1 MSGYRVWSNA
11 SVPEADQFAHW
22 ADSVSE
28 VFGSMIVEREQDGPF
43 HMMLSQVQLGALTLS
58 AVEAS
63 PHRSR
68 RTSAMAAS
76 CGTGE
81 VYVSVPRAGHLLGH
95 QGSGPVAPPE
105 GWLGM
110 ISGDEETDIVAP
122 SDFRQVVI
130 GIPRELVSPRL
141 SCTAGVAFGMLA
153 GLLGQIT
160 EYLYANA
167 DGFVR
172 DDARRATDQVTD
184 LVVACFGASAVGPS
198 VESSLRLQAAMDHAE
213 NRLADPGLNSAS
225 LALHLNVSRRTI
237 EQLFAERGTTVG
249 RWVLERRL
257 ERARADLERNSM
269 AGLTIEDIAQRWG
282 FVDRTHFSRVFRGQF
297 DVAPGAYR
305 RSRQRLPDLD

>member
-1 MSGYRVWSNA
+1 
-11 SVPEADQFAHW
+11 
-22 ADSVSE
+22 
-28 VFGSMIVEREQDGPF
+28 
-43 HMMLSQVQLGALTLS
+43 
-58 AVEAS
+58 
-63 PHRSR
+63 
-68 RTSAMAAS
+68 
-76 CGTGE
+76 
-81 VYVSVPRAGHLLGH
+81 
-95 QGSGPVAPPE
+95 
-105 GWLGM
+105 
-110 ISGDEETDIVAP
+110 
-122 SDFRQVVI
+122 
-130 GIPRELVSPRL
+130 
-141 SCTAGVAFGMLA
+141 
-153 GLLGQIT
+153 
-160 EYLYANA
+160 
-167 DGFVR
+167 
-172 DDARRATDQVTD
+172 
-184 LVVACFGASAVGPS
+184 